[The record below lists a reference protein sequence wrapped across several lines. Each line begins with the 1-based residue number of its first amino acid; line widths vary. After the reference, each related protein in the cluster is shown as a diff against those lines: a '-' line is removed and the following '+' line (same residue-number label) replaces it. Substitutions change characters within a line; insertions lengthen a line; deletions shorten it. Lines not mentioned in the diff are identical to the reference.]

1 MSPVIRIPFA
11 IAVCVAVFL
20 FVATSFAQNTINVPA
35 DQPTIQGAINAA
47 NNGDTVLVAPGTYY
61 ENINFNG
68 KAVTVTSSGGPS
80 VTIIDGGQ
88 NGSVVTFDSGETMSS
103 GLNGVAIQN
112 GYASYNGSYDSGR
125 GGGIQ
130 IMNSSPTVTGNVISN
145 NSALCGMGI
154 YIDGGSPVI
163 KNNTISNNTQ
173 PSNDGGCG
181 GGGIEATG
189 SSTSP
194 SSPLI
199 EGNVITNNNLN
210 AGGGGFGGGIYVY
223 DFSQPTIRNNVIEGN
238 TAYNGGAIA
247 ISSSLGTVVVQLSPT
262 TPPSSRVLVF
272 MS

>member
-88 NGSVVTFDSGETMSS
+88 NGSVVTFDSGETVSS
-103 GLNGVAIQN
+103 GLNGVTLQN
-112 GYASYNGSYDSGR
+112 GHASYNGSNDSGR

-130 IMNSSPTVTGNVISN
+130 IINSSPTVTGDV
-145 NSALCGMGI
+145 
-154 YIDGGSPVI
+154 
-163 KNNTISNNTQ
+163 
-173 PSNDGGCG
+173 
-181 GGGIEATG
+181 
-189 SSTSP
+189 
-194 SSPLI
+194 
-199 EGNVITNNNLN
+199 
-210 AGGGGFGGGIYVY
+210 
-223 DFSQPTIRNNVIEGN
+223 
-238 TAYNGGAIA
+238 
-247 ISSSLGTVVVQLSPT
+247 TVGEEFMIWI
-262 TPPSSRVLVF
+262 PPP
-272 MS
+272 